1 MIWSLASTQVQL
13 MLRNMLNTPLYL
25 VRVGETLLEDGMVLQ
40 LFSKLAVRGTAGTL
54 VNLYVDFG
62 G

>member
-40 LFSKLAVRGTAGTL
+40 LFSELAVRGTAGTL